1 MFWAERPGTSGEVHE
16 QLLRRSPLDF
26 QGLFLRRHSVRE
38 VRQRRNLK
46 VPLRAVRLCILIVLI
61 PGVLIALPLYLRF
74 HVYGEQLYPV
84 GMSDMRLLDNR
95 VSTTWCQVSWKY
107 NSFMF
112 VVLLAL
118 QPIVVVF
125 SQPGSEL

>member
-1 MFWAERPGTSGEVHE
+1 MLLKYTTEMFWAERPGTSGGVHE
-16 QLLRRSPLDF
+16 ELLPHSPLDF
-26 QGLFLRRHSVRE
+26 QSLLRPQSVRE

-46 VPLRAVRLCILIVLI
+46 VPLRAVRLCILAVLI
-61 PGVLIALPLYLRF
+61 PGALIAGPLYLRF

-107 NSFMF
+107 KFY
-112 VVLLAL
+112 V
-118 QPIVVVF
+118 
-125 SQPGSEL
+125 